1 LVRIDGAPEALY
13 NVEQDPSEKTDLA
26 ARHPERVK
34 TLSAALTAFPRG
46 PSVQVSMKDA
56 ILDPDFFGG
65 KEDRPPWAD
74 TVLGPPPSED

>member
-1 LVRIDGAPEALY
+1 L
-13 NVEQDPSEKTDLA
+13 
-26 ARHPERVK
+26 VK

-65 KEDRPPWAD
+65 KEDRAPWAD
-74 TVLGPPPSED
+74 TVVGPPTSED